1 MTFYLCMYDTWIV
14 ILHLIFDVNP
24 FSFLLCKYLLFP
36 SLSLPFLLFSSL
48 CLSSLPS
55 VLLFKLFTSSIDLFC
70 IGACDGMTYE
80 EIEIEFP
87 EEFEMRERDKLAYRY
102 PRYVRYVT

>member
-1 MTFYLCMYDTWIV
+1 
-14 ILHLIFDVNP
+14 
-24 FSFLLCKYLLFP
+24 
-36 SLSLPFLLFSSL
+36 
-48 CLSSLPS
+48 
-55 VLLFKLFTSSIDLFC
+55 
-70 IGACDGMTYE
+70 MTYE